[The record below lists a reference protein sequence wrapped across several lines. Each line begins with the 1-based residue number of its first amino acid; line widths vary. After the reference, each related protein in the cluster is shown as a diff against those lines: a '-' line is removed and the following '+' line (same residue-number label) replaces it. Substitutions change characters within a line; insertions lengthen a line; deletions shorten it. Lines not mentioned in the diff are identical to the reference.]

1 MERRTGPLETMDVNP
16 DFWRGKS
23 VFLTGHTGFKGG
35 WLALWL
41 RLLGARVSGY
51 ALSPPTTPSLFDV
64 AGVQKT
70 MVASTIADIR
80 DADAL
85 RDALNR
91 SEAEIVFHLAAQP
104 LVRLSYA
111 APVDTYAINVM
122 GTVHLLDALRTLP
135 SLRAAVLITSDK
147 CYENREWP
155 WGYRENE
162 AMGGH
167 DPYASSKGCAELI
180 VSAYRRSF
188 FSNGLAGIAS
198 ARAGNVIGG
207 GDWAADRLIPDLV
220 RSFTAGRPI
229 TLRHPEAIRP
239 WQHVLE
245 PLAGYLLLAERL
257 AEIGSIGINDRGE
270 GGYAGGW
277 NFGPADRDART
288 VRDVVDTACIHW
300 GCGAS
305 WHTEP
310 AATTPP
316 QVHEARL
323 LKLDSTLARERLGW
337 KTRLDLPQALGWTLD
352 WYRAQHAGDDM
363 YACTMAQIERYQELS
378 A

>member
-1 MERRTGPLETMDVNP
+1 MVLDPN
-16 DFWRGKS
+16 FWRGKS

-35 WLALWL
+35 WLTLWL
-41 RLLGARVSGY
+41 HAMGARVSGY
-51 ALSPPTTPSLFDV
+51 SLAPPTQPALFET
-64 AGVQKT
+64 GRVQEAT
-70 MVASTIADIR
+70 RASTLADIR
-80 DADAL
+80 DLGSL
-85 RDALNR
+85 RDALLR

-104 LVRLSYA
+104 LVRASYA
-111 APVDTYAINVM
+111 APVDTYAVNVM
-122 GTVHLLDALRTLP
+122 GTVHLLEAMRDLP
-135 SLRAAVLITSDK
+135 SLRAAVMITTDK

-167 DPYASSKGCAELI
+167 DPYASSKGCAEL
-180 VSAYRRSF
+180 VVAAYRRSF
-188 FSNGLAGIAS
+188 YAGGTAGIAS

-207 GDWAADRLIPDLV
+207 GDWASDRLVPDLIRAFARGQAV
-220 RSFTAGRPI
+220 
-229 TLRHPEAIRP
+229 TLRNPDAVRP

-257 AEIGSIGINDRGE
+257 TGSGSAEMDDRGD

-277 NFGPADRDART
+277 NFGPSERDART
-288 VRDVVDTACIHW
+288 VIDVVSAAAAQWGQGAAWNIDTSA
-300 GCGAS
+300 
-305 WHTEP
+305 ENR
-310 AATTPP
+310 

-337 KTRLDLPQALGWTLD
+337 KPRLDLPQALAWTLG
-352 WYRAQHAGDDM
+352 WYRAHHAGEDM
-363 YACTMAQIERYQELS
+363 HAYSMAQIERYQELS